1 MSAKYLAGFAVVCGV
16 VVAGLDYSQQAKASE
31 TGLGIK
37 GYLASVSSRVGI
49 SDSWFEAEAQPV
61 QPEEPAAE
69 TPSEEVRK
77 LVCTTI
83 GTSKR
88 CRSSG

>member
-1 MSAKYLAGFAVVCGV
+1 MSAKYLTGFAAICGLAVV
-16 VVAGLDYSQQAKASE
+16 GLDYSQQAKASE
-31 TGLGIK
+31 NGLSVK
-37 GYLASVSSRVGI
+37 GYVASVSSRVGI
-49 SDSWFEAEAQPV
+49 SGNWFEAEAQPS
-61 QPEEPAAE
+61 QSQEPAAK
-69 TPSEEVRK
+69 TPSEEGGK

>member
-1 MSAKYLAGFAVVCGV
+1 MSAKYLAGFAAVCGV
-16 VVAGLDYSQQAKASE
+16 VVAGLDYYQQAKASE
-31 TGLGIK
+31 TGLGLK
-37 GYLASVSSRVGI
+37 GYVASVSARVGI
-49 SDSWFEAEAQPV
+49 SDSRLDAKAQPV
-61 QPEEPAAE
+61 QPEEPAAKTPAEE
-69 TPSEEVRK
+69 TKK

>member
-1 MSAKYLAGFAVVCGV
+1 MSAKYLAGFAAICGV
-16 VVAGLDYSQQAKASE
+16 AIVGLDYYQQAKTSE
-31 TGLGIK
+31 NGLGLK
-37 GYLASVSSRVGI
+37 AYVASVSARVGI
-49 SDSWFEAEAQPV
+49 SERRLEADAQPS
-61 QPEEPAAE
+61 QSEDPAAKS
-69 TPSEEVRK
+69 PSEEVRK

>member
-1 MSAKYLAGFAVVCGV
+1 MSAKYLAGFAAICGV
-16 VVAGLDYSQQAKASE
+16 AIVGLDYYQQAKASE
-31 TGLGIK
+31 NGLGFK
-37 GYLASVSSRVGI
+37 AYVASVSARVGI
-49 SDSWFEAEAQPV
+49 SESRLEADAQPS
-61 QPEEPAAE
+61 QPEEPAAK